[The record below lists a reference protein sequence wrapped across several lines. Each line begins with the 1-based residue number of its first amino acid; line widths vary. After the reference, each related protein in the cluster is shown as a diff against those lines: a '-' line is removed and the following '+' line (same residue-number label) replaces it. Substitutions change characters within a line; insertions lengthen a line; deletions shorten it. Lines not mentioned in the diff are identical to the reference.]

1 MHSDAAPQ
9 SVHSSCW
16 TNGTERLPVAK
27 PSFLSAGNPSTS
39 AACRRGA
46 APPVEEAMFLLGALV
61 ARGGESLRAMAAMCG
76 WATAGRWAPA
86 VVDRQS
92 GGQSG
97 RYFSIAG
104 KRVAR
109 NGLDWI
115 LISTVACMPWW

>member
-1 MHSDAAPQ
+1 
-9 SVHSSCW
+9 
-16 TNGTERLPVAK
+16 
-27 PSFLSAGNPSTS
+27 
-39 AACRRGA
+39 
-46 APPVEEAMFLLGALV
+46 MFLLGALV
-61 ARGGESLRAMAAMCG
+61 AMGGESLRAMAAMCG

-86 VVDRQS
+86 GVDRQS
-92 GGQSG
+92 GGQSGSQSG